1 MSDTHKPKYLKQAP
15 PTTQEMEDAE
25 VFAMVNSNPH
35 RRADMDKMT
44 IVLENDRMFLA
55 YPAPTKSEV
64 SAAVCVALV
73 FLLAVAV
80 LVVAL
85 AAPSI
90 GPRLLTFCI
99 TTLLAAAI
107 ISNTKGEKKNVQQ

>member
-1 MSDTHKPKYLKQAP
+1 MSDTHNPKYLKQDS

-25 VFAMVNSNPH
+25 VFAIVNGNPN
-35 RRADMDKMT
+35 RKVDLDKVA
-44 IVLENDRMFLA
+44 IILEADRMFLA
-55 YPAPTKSEV
+55 YPAPAKSEV

-85 AAPSI
+85 AAPGI
-90 GPRLLTFCI
+90 GTRLLTFCA